1 MELTKP
7 IYEIHQKMKEAG
19 SEIYRKAMTGEQCAN
34 LFAKLDR
41 SNPDIHELVNRHQ
54 FATGSDRYSVMMDIL
69 TNIGLKPPYAFYR
82 SPVKNDSPDYVFD
95 NGNVVKKG
103 MRR

>member
-1 MELTKP
+1 MEFTKP

-19 SEIYRKAMTGEQCAN
+19 IEIYRKAMTGEQCAN

-41 SNPDIHELVNRHQ
+41 SDHDIHELVNRHQ

-69 TNIGLKPPYAFYR
+69 TNIGLKPPYAFYH
-82 SPVKNDSPDYVFD
+82 SPIKTDSPDYVFD
-95 NGNVVKKG
+95 NGNVVKIG
-103 MRR
+103 RMR

>member
-19 SEIYRKAMTGEQCAN
+19 IEIYRKAMTGEQCAN

-41 SNPDIHELVNRHQ
+41 SDPDIHELVNRHQ
-54 FATGSDRYSVMMDIL
+54 FATGNDRYSVMMDIL
-69 TNIGLKPPYAFYR
+69 INIGLKPPYAFYR
-82 SPVKNDSPDYVFD
+82 SSVKNESPDYVFD